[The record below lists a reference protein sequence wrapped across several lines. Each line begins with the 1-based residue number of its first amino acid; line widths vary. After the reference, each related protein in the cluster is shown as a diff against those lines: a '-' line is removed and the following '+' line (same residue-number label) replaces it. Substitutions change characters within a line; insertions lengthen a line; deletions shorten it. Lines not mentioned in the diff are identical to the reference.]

1 VACLR
6 CVVYQV
12 RLGVMVAPIV
22 GSTMLVGGSKY
33 EQLDAALDE
42 LSQSI
47 ASGGSPPSKFC
58 LAPAFFSDHFR
69 AYSFGA
75 STRDTSDGPAPTAPT
90 WAATSGASGTCAQL
104 PSRQTN
110 RDSGSLQSYPRFSVA
125 AAGGRI
131 EPAGMGFASSVDP
144 TRVNYELVPEAAST
158 MFITSTYG
166 VYTLTDDGS
175 DALDYSSPSSASQ
188 SNCYSACSPSSSDR
202 VVVSTPPIEYDAADE
217 YRNTEPYAEPSETN
231 SFVYS
236 ALDQHEMPQ
245 ACVVGYSSPE
255 RGNDAA
261 TGCAQP
267 LPDHEAAYL
276 DYESYLS
283 SPDHPVVVASQLL
296 PSYDDQQH
304 EGGFDGPFAGIAE
317 GGMPA

>member
-1 VACLR
+1 
-6 CVVYQV
+6 
-12 RLGVMVAPIV
+12 MVAPIV
-22 GSTMLVGGSKY
+22 GSTMLLGGSKY
-33 EQLDAALDE
+33 EQVDAALDE

-75 STRDTSDGPAPTAPT
+75 STRDTSDGPALTAPT
-90 WAATSGASGTCAQL
+90 WAAASGACGTYAQL
-104 PSRQTN
+104 PPRQTN
-110 RDSGSLQSYPRFSVA
+110 RDSGTLQSSPYPQFSVA

-131 EPAGMGFASSVDP
+131 EPAGMGFASCGDP
-144 TRVNYELVPEAAST
+144 TRVNYEVPEAAST

-166 VYTLTDDGS
+166 VCTLTDDGG

-188 SNCYSACSPSSSDR
+188 SNCYSACSPSSSDQ
-202 VVVSTPPIEYDAADE
+202 VVVSTPPIEYGAADE
-217 YRNTEPYAEPSETN
+217 YRDTEPYAEPSEIN

-236 ALDQHEMPQ
+236 APDRHKMPQ

-255 RGNDAA
+255 HGDDAA
-261 TGCAQP
+261 IGCPQP
-267 LPDHEAAYL
+267 LPDHEAAYF
-276 DYESYLS
+276 DYESYSS
-283 SPDHPVVVASQLL
+283 SPDHVVASQLL
-296 PSYDDQQH
+296 PRYDDQQH